1 MSNSDTT
8 SPKIQTR
15 QAAWSVQGI
24 GKQWQQRFFYWLIR
38 LLGKRPAYHISY
50 IVTFWYVLFY
60 PSIRR
65 RCSFYLRRRFPQHR
79 NIIRRFLDTYH
90 LVRTFGVTL
99 VDMTAFEILGRRSLT
114 VLSPDHDRIIAFS
127 AASPGFVLL
136 NAHVGCWQL
145 GISSLGTI
153 PKTIS
158 LVTLPQRQTEAV
170 AHDQITNQ
178 IDPTTGLDG
187 VLQMTQTLLAG
198 GIVVMMGDRTF
209 GDAKNTVTAN
219 FLGAPAAFPLTPY
232 RLASATGLPVL
243 ILTAPRTGPREYEIR
258 LTKVIEVAPNL
269 GRNPQAYTPYAQ
281 QFADCLAEFVHDHP
295 WQFFNFFDLWH
306 DPASTNATA
315 EPPRKIR

>member
-24 GKQWQQRFFYWLIR
+24 GKRWQQRFFYWLIR

-65 RCSFYLRRRFPQHR
+65 RCSFYLRRRFPEHR
-79 NIIRRFLDTYH
+79 SALRRFLDTYR

-99 VDMTAFEILGRRSLT
+99 VDMTAFEILGRRALT
-114 VLSPDHDRIIAFS
+114 VLSPDHDRILQFN
-127 AASPGFVLL
+127 AAAPGFVLL

-145 GISSLGTI
+145 GMSSLGTI
-153 PKTIS
+153 PKPIS
-158 LVTLPQRQTEAV
+158 LVTLPQRQTQVV
-170 AHDQITNQ
+170 AQGQVTNS

-187 VLQMTQTLLAG
+187 VLQMTQALLAG

-209 GDAKNTVTAN
+209 GDAKNTVNAN

-243 ILTAPRTGPREYEIR
+243 LLTAPRTGPREYEIR

-269 GRNPQAYTPYAQ
+269 GRNPQAYAPYAQ
-281 QFADCLAEFVHDHP
+281 QFANCLAEFVHDHP
-295 WQFFNFFDLWH
+295 WQFFNFFDLW
-306 DPASTNATA
+306 
-315 EPPRKIR
+315 

>member
-1 MSNSDTT
+1 MPNPQDTPREIK
-8 SPKIQTR
+8 SR
-15 QAAWSVQGI
+15 QAVWAAQGI
-24 GKQWQQRFFYWLIR
+24 GKNWQQRFFYWLIR

-65 RCSFYLRRRFPQHR
+65 RCSFYLRRRFPEHR
-79 NIIRRFLDTYH
+79 IALRRFLDIYR

-99 VDMTAFEILGRRSLT
+99 VDMTAFEILGRRALT
-114 VLSPDHDRIIAFS
+114 VLSPDHDRIIEFS
-127 AASPGFVLL
+127 AAAPGFVLV

-153 PKTIS
+153 PKSIS
-158 LVTLPQRQTEAV
+158 LVTLPERKTKAV
-170 AHDQITNQ
+170 ARDQITNQ

-187 VLQMTQTLLAG
+187 VIKMTESLLAG

-209 GDAKNTVTAN
+209 GDSKNTVVAQ

-243 ILTAPRTGPREYEIR
+243 LLTAPRVGPREYEIR
-258 LTKVIEVAPNL
+258 LTKVITVAPNL
-269 GRNPQAYTPYAQ
+269 GRSPQAYAPYAQ
-281 QFADCLAEFVHDHP
+281 QFADCLEQFVRDHP
-295 WQFFNFFDLWH
+295 WQFFNFFDLWQ
-306 DPASTNATA
+306 DAPYPTPVPSAVD
-315 EPPRKIR
+315 